1 LCDPSVR
8 ASSSVSLQ
16 RHLAASAALS
26 LRTAGADD
34 ALTAESGAGTRA
46 GGHDDG
52 GPAVTATSTVVPL
65 NRTVTV
71 PPRRSSYANVSVVSQ
86 WCLWFGSTTD
96 DDLAASEVVDDHTT
110 GRTGLLDED
119 TSGQPSEANGLHAF
133 CQPPVLWILLLPLTG
148 FVLCFVTGFCYSCF
162 CIHPASPDTSAVG
175 IKSTAQRT
183 HNARLVE
190 RQVESRLART
200 KEGRR
205 DEDSVSSMASVSSLS
220 SQSSHQ
226 TPRKKRGR
234 EGGRKERKRWSTHG
248 GRERSIGVQ
257 NPDATAWDTVNP
269 LYPDAES
276 WKRRP
281 RNGTIPEN
289 FSGAFDF
296 ESPPRSPPPEREM
309 AFDFDDAGSDGYVAR
324 WSEDRGKR
332 EPAPHI
338 SRLEFSPANYA
349 SVVNGMSLA
358 ELRDSC
364 AELQL
369 DSGSSPS
376 ASTEDMRAQLLRY
389 YAPGFVHG
397 SIMRDRLKQV
407 RKTPSWPRS
416 RANSSLF

>member
-1 LCDPSVR
+1 ML
-8 ASSSVSLQ
+8 
-16 RHLAASAALS
+16 
-26 LRTAGADD
+26 
-34 ALTAESGAGTRA
+34 
-46 GGHDDG
+46 
-52 GPAVTATSTVVPL
+52 
-65 NRTVTV
+65 
-71 PPRRSSYANVSVVSQ
+71 
-86 WCLWFGSTTD
+86 D
-96 DDLAASEVVDDHTT
+96 DDLAASEVVDDHT
-110 GRTGLLDED
+110 TGLLDED

-133 CQPPVLWILLLPLTG
+133 CQPPVLWILMLPLAG
-148 FVLCFVTGFCYSCF
+148 FVLCFVSGFCYSCC
-162 CIHPASPDTSAVG
+162 CIDPASPDNSAVG
-175 IKSTAQRT
+175 IDTTAQRIQ
-183 HNARLVE
+183 NARLIE

-200 KEGRR
+200 KEGFVAQWPSSGSGRR
-205 DEDSVSSMASVSSLS
+205 DSISSMASISSLS

-226 TPRKKRGR
+226 SARKKRGR
-234 EGGRKERKRWSTHG
+234 EGGRKERKRWSMYG

-376 ASTEDMRAQLLRY
+376 PSTEDMRAQLLRY